1 MRKYIFLV
9 IFVFA
14 LLTMPSYASDDVNIE
29 MDYINAKITFSG
41 KAEGGKGTPV
51 SLKLMKGDVS
61 APIEN
66 EEDILNNCI
75 MLKQLTADKNGAFS
89 TVVNMEGVSGDF
101 CLYVNVNGE
110 TKPKYSFYYA
120 AVAEQCE
127 LAKKIVDAAEDVSQL
142 QKVLPF
148 GTSDEISKEAKI
160 LGINSKLI
168 YAISD
173 RDSLYKIIQTE
184 MLSRK
189 DDINK
194 FLNNAEDS
202 EKIKAV
208 PLIIESVTSASY
220 IQMMNE
226 GGVIVD
232 GKKWGIEEF
241 NAKYPLDKK
250 YFEIFNG
257 KTDENGKPLST
268 NKLTEAEKSAFTEK
282 YFKNTSSKTFD
293 DVNNSFKSFLRFEI
307 SKKIKSISE
316 LEEYISFFDEK
327 DGGLDAALYNA
338 LKGNK
343 QSTLVKYIVSN
354 SFADD
359 KDFKT
364 KVEDKMKL
372 LNSSDG
378 KGNGG
383 TGGSSGG
390 SSGGGGFSIV
400 GNTEAIPPVEVK
412 KEESGDT
419 EFSDCDGF
427 EWALESINELKKAGI
442 LNGTGEGKFEP
453 QRNINREEML
463 AILIRAFKI
472 KAEGKDSFLD
482 DNANEW
488 YSPYLVIGK
497 SSGLALG
504 KNDGSFGIGESITR
518 EDAVVLAYRAAK
530 LSGLS
535 FNFERTEAFK
545 DNEIISDYAKE
556 SVGLFKD
563 AKILNGT
570 GQGMFEPKQPCNRA
584 EIAKIIY
591 ALIKQD

>member
-41 KAEGGKGTPV
+41 KAEDGKGTPV
-51 SLKLMKGDVS
+51 SLKLMKGDDS
-61 APIEN
+61 ASIESG
-66 EEDILNNCI
+66 EDILNNCI

-89 TVVNMEGVSGDF
+89 TVVNMEGVAGDF
-101 CLYVNVNGE
+101 CLYVNGE
-110 TKPKYSFYYA
+110 TKPEYSFYYA
-120 AVAEQCE
+120 TVAEQCD
-127 LAKKIVDAAEDVSQL
+127 LAKEIVDAVTDVRQL
-142 QKVLPF
+142 QNVLPF
-148 GTSDEISKEAKI
+148 GTSDEISEEAKI
-160 LGINSKLI
+160 LGIKSKLI
-168 YAISD
+168 YEISD

-184 MLSRK
+184 MLSRI

-194 FLNNAEDS
+194 FLSNAEDS

-241 NAKYPLDKK
+241 NAKYPLDTK
-250 YFEIFNG
+250 YFGIFNG
-257 KTDENGKPLST
+257 KTDENGNPLST
-268 NKLTEAEKSAFTEK
+268 NKLTETEKSAFTEK
-282 YFKNTSSKTFD
+282 YFKNTSSQTFD
-293 DVNNSFKSFLRFEI
+293 EVNNSFKSFLRFEI
-307 SKKIKSISE
+307 SKKIESLSE
-316 LEEYISFFDEK
+316 LEEYISFFDEE

-338 LKGNK
+338 LDGNK
-343 QSTLVKYIVSN
+343 QSTLVEYIFSN

-359 KDFKT
+359 EDFKT
-364 KVEDKMKL
+364 KVEDKMKS
-372 LNSSDG
+372 LNSSGG

-390 SSGGGGFSIV
+390 SGGFSFV
-400 GNTEAIPPVEVK
+400 GNTEAIAPVEVK

-442 LNGTGEGKFEP
+442 LNGTSEGKFEP
-453 QRNINREEML
+453 QRNINREETL

-472 KAEGKDSFLD
+472 KAEGKDSFSD

-504 KNDGSFGIGESITR
+504 KNDGSFGIGESVTR

-556 SVGLFKD
+556 SVWLFKD

-570 GQGMFEPKQPCNRA
+570 GQGMFEPKQPCSRA

-591 ALIKQD
+591 ALIKQG